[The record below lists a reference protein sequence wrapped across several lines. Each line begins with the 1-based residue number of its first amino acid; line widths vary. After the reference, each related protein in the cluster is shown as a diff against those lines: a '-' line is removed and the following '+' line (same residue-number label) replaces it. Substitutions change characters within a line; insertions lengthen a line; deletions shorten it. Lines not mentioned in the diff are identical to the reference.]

1 MQSWTLKGYFN
12 WTTVILCNTKLLK
25 YGCTLSHLLTH
36 PWYIRWRWLGYEGSK
51 EGWHWMC
58 FFKSTFVQEVTK
70 FSFDWNVSE
79 KAYGTSTFNK
89 ESWAEWMSQAIQR
102 RIKRF
107 FREMKGK
114 KNFFLNLWPSSFG
127 WLIDFRF
134 FVVLFWIYLVH
145 LEIIST
151 LRKPSMS
158 HHSELIDSRVER
170 LQSGL

>member
-1 MQSWTLKGYFN
+1 MWPGISLKSERNNPWFKPWFNILLHTQSIVCATVSGQCLEYLEYITL
-12 WTTVILCNTKLLK
+12 
-25 YGCTLSHLLTH
+25 
-36 PWYIRWRWLGYEGSK
+36 
-51 EGWHWMC
+51 
-58 FFKSTFVQEVTK
+58 QEVTK

-102 RIKRF
+102 IKRF
-107 FREMKGK
+107 FKEMKGK